1 MPAEKG
7 YPRTHRLNESL
18 RELVADEVERLKDPR
33 VGFVTITGVDVAPD
47 LRTATVWCSVLGS
60 DEELEESLR
69 GLQSAAPFLRRALGQ
84 LRMKRVPELQFK
96 RDPAIET
103 GLRVEQ
109 ILRDIQPGQVGDER

>member
-1 MPAEKG
+1 MKDKR
-7 YPRTHRLNESL
+7 YPRTHRLNESV
-18 RELVADEVERLKDPR
+18 REVIADEVERLKDPR

-60 DEELEESLR
+60 DEEREESLR
-69 GLQSAAPFLRRALGQ
+69 GLRSAAPFLRRALGQ

-96 RDPAIET
+96 SDPAIET

-109 ILRDIQPGQVGDER
+109 ILRDIQPGQEGDER